1 MKFGTQIIRFAMVM
15 AFVAAAFGQQ
25 GNHQVRGYTKRS
37 TGTYVAPHRQTN
49 PDRTQHNNWST
60 KGNTNPYT
68 GKRGTKTAT
77 R

>member
-1 MKFGTQIIRFAMVM
+1 MKFGKQIIGFAMVV
-15 AFVAAAFGQQ
+15 ACVAAAFGQQ
-25 GNHQVRGYTKRS
+25 GSHKVRGYTKPS
-37 TGTYVAPHRQTN
+37 TGTYVAPHHQTN
-49 PDRTQHNNWST
+49 PDRTQRNNWST